1 MRGLKSVSCLMPVLG
16 LMAVFAPAASDVA
29 LAQADALTGPAPEQ
43 GKLPNLKNTPRAL
56 VIEVVKGSRTDRVEI
71 GSGDPSAA
79 LDGRAGGG
87 PADLQ
92 STIELVKGGE
102 VVVLT
107 VVESGPNL
115 PLAARIDSV
124 KRKQG
129 GPTSLLPFQSQVT
142 GTARPGGP
150 TSLIPSNPPAAGGM
164 LRRGPTNLIPSQ
176 PQVIDAALRGGQS
189 GPIPLQPQAT
199 GTTLEDRTAKPN
211 PVSSPVTSAVLRAGP
226 TDDGILVAS
235 VEQGGQAWRDG
246 LRQGDVIASVNRNPV
261 RDMAAL
267 ETELESGGNTVVL
280 EVRRGVNEI
289 VVVLRR

>member
-199 GTTLEDRTAKPN
+199 GTTLEDRSAKPN
-211 PVSSPVTSAVLRAGP
+211 PVSSPVTGATLRDRPTGGGVLIESVEPESRAWQDGLRRADVIAAANRALVSDIEGLATALASAGP
-226 TDDGILVAS
+226 T
-235 VEQGGQAWRDG
+235 
-246 LRQGDVIASVNRNPV
+246 
-261 RDMAAL
+261 
-267 ETELESGGNTVVL
+267 VVL
-280 EVRRGVNEI
+280 QVRRGADETI
-289 VVVLRR
+289 VVLHR